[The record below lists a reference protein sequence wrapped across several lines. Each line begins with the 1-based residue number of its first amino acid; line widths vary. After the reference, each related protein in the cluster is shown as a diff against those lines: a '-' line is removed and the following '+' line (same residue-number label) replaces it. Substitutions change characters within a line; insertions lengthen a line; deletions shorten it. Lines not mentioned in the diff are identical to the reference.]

1 MQGCL
6 FQNAQYVGGHIWGG
20 YHLRYHVVTRRLAY
34 SFSSSATL
42 CLGNYDQ
49 RTDVRGQMW
58 SVLTRTVSHSTRALS
73 WYRWATTHLFL
84 NKWSVHQ
91 SDLLSHRGLLG
102 SLQIRPP
109 AQYAKNISKQ
119 DSTITGALLRC
130 YPYRRLL
137 MGTIRI
143 WCDSSCKEMWYQN
156 GPAEHNW
163 TKDTQSAPICM
174 AATLKN
180 TSVVYSMAHAINTWP
195 YWCHWH
201 CILLMRGSKSLLMW
215 RTIYLQFLHGTVRFD
230 PKDLF
235 PFFLCWNSR
244 SLILCVC
251 VCVSVHSCESP
262 ERSYIS

>member
-102 SLQIRPP
+102 SLRFDLLHNMPKIFQNKTAPSQGLCCVVTPTDDSSWGPLEYDVTPRVKKCGTRMDRLSIIEQKIHKVR
-109 AQYAKNISKQ
+109 QYA
-119 DSTITGALLRC
+119 
-130 YPYRRLL
+130 
-137 MGTIRI
+137 
-143 WCDSSCKEMWYQN
+143 W
-156 GPAEHNW
+156 
-163 TKDTQSAPICM
+163 
-174 AATLKN
+174 
-180 TSVVYSMAHAINTWP
+180 
-195 YWCHWH
+195 
-201 CILLMRGSKSLLMW
+201 
-215 RTIYLQFLHGTVRFD
+215 LQ
-230 PKDLF
+230 P
-235 PFFLCWNSR
+235 
-244 SLILCVC
+244 
-251 VCVSVHSCESP
+251 
-262 ERSYIS
+262 